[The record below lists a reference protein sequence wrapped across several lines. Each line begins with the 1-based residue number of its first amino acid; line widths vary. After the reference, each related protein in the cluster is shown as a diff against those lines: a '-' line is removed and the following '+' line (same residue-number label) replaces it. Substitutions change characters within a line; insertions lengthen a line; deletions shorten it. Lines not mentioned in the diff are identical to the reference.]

1 MQHNSGVTMDLRAL
15 RHFVR
20 LADVLNFSRAAEQ
33 CAVTPSTLSREINRL
48 EEECGA
54 PLFERNHH
62 SVSLTPRGQE
72 FLSFA
77 RTVESAWR
85 EFRNSGTEKSLSG
98 VIKVYC
104 SVTASY
110 LILPEILTLFRREY
124 PDVEITLET
133 GDAANAVQKI
143 EDMDAD
149 VAVAARPDHEPGR
162 VVFRSLKEVPLV
174 FICPKS
180 YEIRQGPL
188 EKRTLQWFHE
198 RGISPKIY
206 AEVGGNEAI
215 VNMVALGFGAGVVPS
230 AVLHHTPAG
239 KDVTVIP
246 VRGLVRPFDVSLCT
260 LRRRLSES
268 LISAFWQ
275 TAGNAIRKGGRA

>member
-1 MQHNSGVTMDLRAL
+1 M
-15 RHFVR
+15 
-20 LADVLNFSRAAEQ
+20 
-33 CAVTPSTLSREINRL
+33 
-48 EEECGA
+48 
-54 PLFERNHH
+54 
-62 SVSLTPRGQE
+62 
-72 FLSFA
+72 
-77 RTVESAWR
+77 
-85 EFRNSGTEKSLSG
+85 
-98 VIKVYC
+98 
-104 SVTASY
+104 
-110 LILPEILTLFRREY
+110 
-124 PDVEITLET
+124 
-133 GDAANAVQKI
+133 QKI

-188 EKRTLQWFHE
+188 DFGIIRGYPFILPQMGMLRKRTLQWFHE